1 MTNIERVLELVS
13 DNSTLEVIRQLI
25 DRNKIYYTLKR
36 KINDYLEEHK
46 NQNDV
51 VLHVSNEFNK
61 IKYDVIVLS
70 LIYFIKNNEVIFTQE
85 EKILNISILRLR
97 EILTYMENDLFE
109 PWFKIVVGIINNE
122 LFDYDVFEET
132 FRNVFNFKGTRC

>member
-1 MTNIERVLELVS
+1 MTNLERVLDLVFDS
-13 DNSTLEVIRQLI
+13 PTLETIKQLI
-25 DRNKIYYTLKR
+25 DKDKIYYILKR
-36 KINDYLEEHK
+36 KLNDYLDENKH
-46 NQNDV
+46 QNDV

-70 LIYFIKNNEVIFTQE
+70 LIYFIKNNEIIYAQE
-85 EKILNISILRLR
+85 KKVLNISILRLR

-109 PWFKIVVGIINNE
+109 PWFKIIAGIINNE